1 MSEAM
6 ATPKNDRAAIVQV
19 ICALKKAGWN
29 PVSIT
34 YPETVMVKGKTVMAK
49 TKTPGEIAD
58 LITDN
63 YFSAVLY
70 FKKDGSYIRPQW
82 VYFVPRNG
90 PDEVVCDYTMSNNEF
105 DTIVTTLIESW

>member
-19 ICALKKAGWN
+19 IRALKKAGWN

-34 YPETVMVKGKTVMAK
+34 YPETVMVK

-70 FKKDGSYIRPQW
+70 FKKDGSDIRPQC
-82 VYFVPRNG
+82 VYFVPGNN
-90 PDEVVCDYTMSNNEF
+90 PDEVVCDYTISHNEF
-105 DTIVTTLIESW
+105 DSVISTLLESW

>member
-1 MSEAM
+1 M

-29 PVSIT
+29 PVSIAD
-34 YPETVMVKGKTVMAK
+34 PETVMVK

-58 LITDN
+58 LITGN

-70 FKKDGSYIRPQW
+70 FKKDGPDIRPQC
-82 VYFVPRNG
+82 VYFVLGND
-90 PDEVVCDYTMSNNEF
+90 PDEVVCDYTMSDNEF
-105 DTIVTTLIESW
+105 DSVISTLLESW

>member
-34 YPETVMVKGKTVMAK
+34 YPETVMVKGKT
-49 TKTPGEIAD
+49 PGEIAD

-70 FKKDGSYIRPQW
+70 FKKDGLPQW
-82 VYFVPRNG
+82 VYFVPRND